1 MASEFELITVR
12 AEIRHAH
19 TVAHCAG
26 RIGNH
31 QIRMGAEST
40 AESLSSESEKKEK
53 TAHPTMDNANV
64 TDVEEEDANS
74 LARASASGE
83 YRLLACS
90 SISASS
96 SYSTR
101 LTKFS

>member
-1 MASEFELITVR
+1 M
-12 AEIRHAH
+12 
-19 TVAHCAG
+19 
-26 RIGNH
+26 
-31 QIRMGAEST
+31 RMGAEST

-53 TAHPTMDNANV
+53 TAHPTTDNANV

-74 LARASASGE
+74 LARASASGK
-83 YRLLACS
+83 YRLLACFF
-90 SISASS
+90 ISASS